1 VVDTVGA
8 GDSFTGGLLAALV
21 DAGVTDPVQLHAAVL
36 NDTATIG
43 AALSQAVLVA
53 AVTCEQ
59 RGANPPTREQLDAA
73 RVRLTA

>member
-1 VVDTVGA
+1 VDTVGA

-21 DAGVTDPVQLHAAVL
+21 DAGVTSPVHLHAAVL

-59 RGANPPTREQLDAA
+59 RGANPPTREQLNAA